1 MHIAFV
7 APRWRN
13 APADAD
19 TTPDSNLGLSLYE
32 YVDAMIDKARKLKVP
47 VFDLYRNA
55 GINKFNY
62 ATFLVD
68 GTHSDEG
75 DVRTAEKNAAFLGS
89 AV

>member
-1 MHIAFV
+1 
-7 APRWRN
+7 
-13 APADAD
+13 
-19 TTPDSNLGLSLYE
+19 
-32 YVDAMIDKARKLKVP
+32 MIDKARKLKVP